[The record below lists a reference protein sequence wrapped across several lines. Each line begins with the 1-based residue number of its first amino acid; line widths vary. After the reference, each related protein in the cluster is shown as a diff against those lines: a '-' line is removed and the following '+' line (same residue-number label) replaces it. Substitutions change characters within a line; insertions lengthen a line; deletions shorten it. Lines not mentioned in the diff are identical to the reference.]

1 MYDLHDLYDT
11 SDKHDVQDIV
21 ALSIGYIVHWESIN
35 LLKCA
40 SYDFISKLPSRY
52 QCSGTM
58 ADPPPFHSTATGS
71 KPAATRSGAL
81 KIRCPAIPPIS
92 VSCSRSRLFQFA
104 ELCGSARCRA
114 FMAFTKPENLRA
126 RVHSGTP

>member
-81 KIRCPAIPPIS
+81 KSVVLPSHLSPSHAPAQNCFS
-92 VSCSRSRLFQFA
+92 SRSFA
-104 ELCGSARCRA
+104 VPRGAGPSWLSQSRRI
-114 FMAFTKPENLRA
+114 
-126 RVHSGTP
+126 